1 MAMIVFFEK
10 NVIWWF
16 RWNQKLRSIS
26 ITIYRSID
34 DILLNIIHS
43 DTVQNLF
50 ITYNKFIYNDVF
62 YNVNDISVCN
72 LNKFT
77 HIRDKSSHELLN
89 KEDFCHGLYETV
101 RKRWNERGRQRYV
114 CIFVPCTSIN
124 VLVCKTSSY
133 AMLNRSNKK

>member
-1 MAMIVFFEK
+1 MISVK
-10 NVIWWF
+10 S
-16 RWNQKLRSIS
+16 K
-26 ITIYRSID
+26 ITI
-34 DILLNIIHS
+34 DINNNISLNWWYIVKNNSFWHVKNLL
-43 DTVQNLF
+43 

-133 AMLNRSNKK
+133 AMLNHSNEK